1 MLAIRLTRVG
11 AKKKPSYRVV
21 VINKRNARDGKN
33 IEIVGHYNPTRDPI
47 ELSLE
52 SERID
57 HWIGVGAQAS
67 VTVKRLMAY
76 KEKGGPTWEP
86 STKTVT
92 PLPARKPKEIVV
104 EAAAETEATEA
115 VAEVAEAAPVEAAAE
130 PEAAAAE
137 VKEAPATAAAEP
149 EAAAVEAKAA
159 PAEAAAT
166 PEVAETAAET
176 PAPEAEKAPEAAEAE
191 EPKPPADA

>member
-1 MLAIRLTRVG
+1 MLAIRLARVG

-67 VTVKRLMAY
+67 VTVRRLMAY

-86 STKTVT
+86 GAAPTT
-92 PLPARKPKEIVV
+92 PAAAPKAKEIAV
-104 EAAAETEATEA
+104 EAAAETEAAEA
-115 VAEVAEAAPVEAAAE
+115 AAVEAPAETEVAEAAPAEA
-130 PEAAAAE
+130 
-137 VKEAPATAAAEP
+137 VAEP
-149 EAAAVEAKAA
+149 EAAAVDAPPEPEATEAA
-159 PAEAAAT
+159 PAEAAAA
-166 PEVAETAAET
+166 PEASEAAAETET
-176 PAPEAEKAPEAAEAE
+176 PAPEPEAAPEAAEAE
-191 EPKPPADA
+191 EPKSAADA

>member
-1 MLAIRLTRVG
+1 MLAIRLARVG

-67 VTVKRLMAY
+67 VTVRRLMAY

-86 STKTVT
+86 GAAPTT
-92 PLPARKPKEIVV
+92 PAAAPKAKEIAV
-104 EAAAETEATEA
+104 EAAAETEA
-115 VAEVAEAAPVEAAAE
+115 AEAAAV
-130 PEAAAAE
+130 
-137 VKEAPATAAAEP
+137 EAPAEAVAEP
-149 EAAAVEAKAA
+149 EAAAVAA
-159 PAEAAAT
+159 P
-166 PEVAETAAET
+166 PE
-176 PAPEAEKAPEAAEAE
+176 PEAAEAE
-191 EPKPPADA
+191 EPKPAADA

>member
-1 MLAIRLTRVG
+1 MLAIRLARVG

-67 VTVKRLMAY
+67 VTVRRLMAY

-86 STKTVT
+86 GAAPTT
-92 PLPARKPKEIVV
+92 PAAAPKAKEIAV
-104 EAAAETEATEA
+104 EAAAETEA
-115 VAEVAEAAPVEAAAE
+115 AEAAAV
-130 PEAAAAE
+130 
-137 VKEAPATAAAEP
+137 EAPAEAVAEP
-149 EAAAVEAKAA
+149 EAAAVDAPPEPEA
-159 PAEAAAT
+159 AEAAA
-166 PEVAETAAET
+166 ETET
-176 PAPEAEKAPEAAEAE
+176 PAPEPEAAPEAAEAE
-191 EPKPPADA
+191 EPKPAADA

>member
-1 MLAIRLTRVG
+1 MLAIRLARVG

-33 IEIVGHYNPTRDPI
+33 LEIVGHYNPTRDPI

-86 STKTVT
+86 STKVVT
-92 PLPARKPKEIVV
+92 PLPARKPKEVVV
-104 EAAAETEATEA
+104 EAAAETEATE
-115 VAEVAEAAPVEAAAE
+115 VAAGEAPAATEVAEAAPA
-130 PEAAAAE
+130 
-137 VKEAPATAAAEP
+137 EAPAEVAVEP
-149 EAAAVEAKAA
+149 EAAAVKAEAA
-159 PAEAAAT
+159 PAETAAA
-166 PEVAETAAET
+166 PEVAEAVAET
-176 PAPEAEKAPEAAEAE
+176 PAPEAEKAPEAAKAE

>member
-1 MLAIRLTRVG
+1 MLAIRLARVG

-67 VTVKRLMAY
+67 VTVRRLMAY

-86 STKTVT
+86 GVAPTT
-92 PLPARKPKEIVV
+92 PAAAPKAKEIAV
-104 EAAAETEATEA
+104 EAAAETEA
-115 VAEVAEAAPVEAAAE
+115 AEAAAVEFPAE
-130 PEAAAAE
+130 A
-137 VKEAPATAAAEP
+137 VAEP
-149 EAAAVEAKAA
+149 EAAAVDAPPEPEAS
-159 PAEAAAT
+159 EAAA
-166 PEVAETAAET
+166 ETET
-176 PAPEAEKAPEAAEAE
+176 PAPEPETAPEAAEAE
-191 EPKPPADA
+191 EPKPAADA

>member
-1 MLAIRLTRVG
+1 MLAIRLARVG

-57 HWIGVGAQAS
+57 HWIGLGAQAS

-86 STKTVT
+86 GREPVT
-92 PLPARKPKEIVV
+92 PLPAMKPKETPAE
-104 EAAAETEATEA
+104 EAPKAEVAETAEAEAPAETEAPAAEA
-115 VAEVAEAAPVEAAAE
+115 EAPAAEAEAPAAEAEAAPAEAATDAPEAVAE
-130 PEAAAAE
+130 PEAAA
-137 VKEAPATAAAEP
+137 EAPAA
-149 EAAAVEAKAA
+149 
-159 PAEAAAT
+159 
-166 PEVAETAAET
+166 
-176 PAPEAEKAPEAAEAE
+176 EAEKAPEAAEGE
-191 EPKPPADA
+191 ESKPTTDG

>member
-1 MLAIRLTRVG
+1 MLAIRLARVG
-11 AKKKPSYRVV
+11 ARKKPSYRVV

-92 PLPARKPKEIVV
+92 PLPARKPKEIAV

-115 VAEVAEAAPVEAAAE
+115 AAEVADAAPAEAVAE
-130 PEAAAAE
+130 PEAAPAE
-137 VKEAPATAAAEP
+137 VAAPTEAP
-149 EAAAVEAKAA
+149 EAAAGA
-159 PAEAAAT
+159 
-166 PEVAETAAET
+166 
-176 PAPEAEKAPEAAEAE
+176 PAPEAETAPEAAEAE
-191 EPKPPADA
+191 EPKPTADA